1 MKRSHVGIVV
11 RGCVRDKKERHV
23 LSAIAD
29 IMATFTSISHA
40 ATTDDS
46 AYYDGVANH
55 NARVHT
61 YGTTVQGR

>member
-1 MKRSHVGIVV
+1 MRV
-11 RGCVRDKKERHV
+11 KKELHV

-29 IMATFTSISHA
+29 IMATFISISHA
-40 ATTDDS
+40 ATIVDS

-55 NARVHT
+55 NASVQT

>member
-1 MKRSHVGIVV
+1 MKQSHVGIVGW
-11 RGCVRDKKERHV
+11 GCVRDKKERHV

-29 IMATFTSISHA
+29 IMATFISISHA
-40 ATTDDS
+40 ATIVDS

-55 NARVHT
+55 NASVHS